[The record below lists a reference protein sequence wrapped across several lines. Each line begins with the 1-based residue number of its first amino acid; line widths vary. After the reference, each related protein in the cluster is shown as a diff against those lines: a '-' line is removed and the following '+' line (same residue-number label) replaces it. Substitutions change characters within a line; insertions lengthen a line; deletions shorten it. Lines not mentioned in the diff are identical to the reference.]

1 MAVGEALVHMRI
13 TVLHFCLGILLFLS
27 GWAQIGH
34 SQHHSLPE
42 VVIPLRITGTRR
54 GLRPPDWIS
63 YSLHFGGKKHIVHMK
78 AKKLLVSK
86 PFSVFTYTK
95 QAALLEDHPFV
106 QSDCYYDGYV
116 EGDPESLVALSTCLG
131 GFQGMLEIHD
141 IVYEIKPKRLSA
153 TFEHLV
159 YKMHREKTQFPPMRC
174 GLTEEELARQL
185 KLQRNDNSILRQSGY
200 EGWWTHT
207 WYLETVLI
215 VDYQRFLY
223 KQSNVS
229 FVIQEVF
236 LLVNNIHS
244 FLSPLGVD
252 FILLGIEVWNEKNFF
267 EVSNNIFRTL
277 YEFCNWKRDN
287 LDTRIKHDL
296 AHFLVKQNFGMYFG
310 LAYASTV
317 CIPGLECGVDSF
329 PDDDLYEVSL
339 TIAHEMGHNLGMY
352 HDVWIC
358 RCGQRHCM
366 MSEERSDGT
375 RFSNCS
381 YAQMWEN
388 FKYMYCML
396 NTPKQEDI
404 FRGTGCGNGVVEE
417 GEECDCGSPILCTN
431 HPCCSENCTLKFGT
445 ECASGLCCEDC
456 LLLPP
461 GQVCR
466 ENVSECD
473 LPEWCNGTSPE
484 CPEDVYVQD
493 GVRCMGGG
501 YCHEKRCNARDEQCR
516 QIFGKESRSAQE
528 SCYTEMNSRGDRF
541 GNCGLSDDHYVM
553 CNISDFLCGRVQ
565 CENVKEIPSLR
576 SHTTV
581 HWIDFNGVTC
591 WSTDYHFGMTIPDIG
606 DVKDG
611 TECGN
616 GQVCIH
622 RKCVSMSLWASDC
635 SPETCAMKGI
645 CNNKHH
651 CHCDPNWEPPN
662 CTRDGHGG
670 SVDSGPPPAKEVQ
683 EWRARKRT
691 PLFIL
696 LYWLLF
702 ICLWLLI
709 LITKKTRLKKKEENV
724 QPSPKKEQLGA
735 QTSPEMKELGD
746 QTPPDMEQLDNKIS
760 PGMEE
765 LDEQSSP
772 ELQQLKASTST
783 LSEAEELSV

>member
-1 MAVGEALVHMRI
+1 MMAVGEALVHMRI
-13 TVLHFCLGILLFLS
+13 TVLHLCLGILLFLS

-34 SQHHSLPE
+34 SQHHSFPE
-42 VVIPLRITGTRR
+42 VVTPLRINGTNRAM
-54 GLRPPDWIS
+54 RPPDWIS

-86 PFSVFTYTK
+86 PFSVFTYTD
-95 QAALLEDHPFV
+95 QGALLEDHPFV

-131 GFQGMLEIHD
+131 SFQGMLEIHD
-141 IVYEIKPKRLSA
+141 TVYEIKPKRLSA
-153 TFEHLV
+153 AFEHLV
-159 YKMHREKTQFPPMRC
+159 YKMHREKTQFPLMRC
-174 GLTEEELARQL
+174 GLTEEKLARQL
-185 KLQRNDNSILRQSGY
+185 KLQRRDNSILRQSGY

-244 FLSPLGVD
+244 LLSPLGVD
-252 FILLGIEVWNEKNFF
+252 LILLGIEVWNEKNFF
-267 EVSNNIFRTL
+267 EVSNNIFGTL

-287 LDTRIKHDL
+287 LDSRIKHDL

-358 RCGQRHCM
+358 QCGQRHCI

-388 FKYMYCML
+388 FKYMNCML
-396 NTPKQEDI
+396 NAPKQEDI
-404 FRGTGCGNGVVEE
+404 FRGTACGNGVVEE
-417 GEECDCGSPILCTN
+417 GEECDCGSPTLCSN
-431 HPCCSENCTLKFGT
+431 HPCCSENCTLKFGA

-461 GQVCR
+461 GKVCR

-493 GVRCMGGG
+493 GVRCMDSG

-576 SHTTV
+576 GHTTV
-581 HWIDFNGVTC
+581 HWMDFNGVTC
-591 WSTDYHFGMTIPDIG
+591 WGTDYHFGMTVPDIG

-611 TECGN
+611 TECGD

-662 CTRDGHGG
+662 CTEEGYGG

-709 LITKKTRLKKKEENV
+709 LITKKTQLKKKEENV
-724 QPSPKKEQLGA
+724 QPSPKKEQLE
-735 QTSPEMKELGD
+735 TN
-746 QTPPDMEQLDNKIS
+746 QLQRTR
-760 PGMEE
+760 EE
-765 LDEQSSP
+765 GENQSIYKTTTK
-772 ELQQLKASTST
+772 LTKQQ
-783 LSEAEELSV
+783 E

>member
-13 TVLHFCLGILLFLS
+13 TVLHLCLGILLFLS

-42 VVIPLRITGTRR
+42 VVIPLRITGTNRVM
-54 GLRPPDWIS
+54 RPRDWIS

-95 QAALLEDHPFV
+95 QGALLEDHPFV

-141 IVYEIKPKRLSA
+141 TVYEIKPKRLSA

-159 YKMHREKTQFPPMRC
+159 YKMHREKTQFPSMRC

-185 KLQRNDNSILRQSGY
+185 KLQRRDNSILRQSGY

-207 WYLETVLI
+207 WYLETILI

-244 FLSPLGVD
+244 LLSPLGVD
-252 FILLGIEVWNEKNFF
+252 LILLGIEVWNEQNFF
-267 EVSNNIFRTL
+267 KVSNNIFRTL
-277 YEFCNWKRDN
+277 YEFCNWKREN
-287 LDTRIKHDL
+287 LDSRIKHDL

-358 RCGQRHCM
+358 KCGQRHCI

-388 FKYMYCML
+388 FIYMNCML

-431 HPCCSENCTLKFGT
+431 HPCCSVRCTLKFGA

-456 LLLPP
+456 LLLPL

-473 LPEWCNGTSPE
+473 LPEWCSGTSPE

-528 SCYTEMNSRGDRF
+528 SCYTEMNRRGDRF

-576 SHTTV
+576 GHTTV

-591 WSTDYHFGMTIPDIG
+591 WGTDYHFGMTIPDIG

-611 TECGN
+611 TECGI

-622 RKCVSMSLWASDC
+622 RKCVSMSLWASNC

-670 SVDSGPPPAKEVQ
+670 SVDSGPPPAIEVQ
-683 EWRARKRT
+683 EGRARKRT

-702 ICLWLLI
+702 TCLWLLI
-709 LITKKTRLKKKEENV
+709 LITKKTQLKKKEENV
-724 QPSPKKEQLGA
+724 QPSSKKEQLGA

-765 LDEQSSP
+765 LDDQSSP
-772 ELQQLKASTST
+772 ELQQLRASTST
-783 LSEAEELSV
+783 SSEAEELNV

>member
-13 TVLHFCLGILLFLS
+13 TVLHLCLGILLFLS

-34 SQHHSLPE
+34 SQHHSFPE
-42 VVIPLRITGTRR
+42 VVIPLRINGTNRAM
-54 GLRPPDWIS
+54 RPPNWIS

-86 PFSVFTYTK
+86 PFSVFTYTD
-95 QAALLEDHPFV
+95 QGALLEDHPFV

-131 GFQGMLEIHD
+131 GFQGILEIHD
-141 IVYEIKPKRLSA
+141 NVYEIKPKRLSA

-159 YKMHREKTQFPPMRC
+159 YKMHREKTQFPLMRC
-174 GLTEEELARQL
+174 GLTEEKLARQL
-185 KLQRNDNSILRQSGY
+185 KLQRRDNSILRQSGY

-244 FLSPLGVD
+244 LLSPLGVD
-252 FILLGIEVWNEKNFF
+252 LILLGIEVWNEKNFF
-267 EVSNNIFRTL
+267 EVSNNIFGTL

-287 LDTRIKHDL
+287 LDSRIKHDL

-358 RCGQRHCM
+358 QCGQRHCI

-388 FKYMYCML
+388 FKYMNCML
-396 NTPKQEDI
+396 NAPKQEDI
-404 FRGTGCGNGVVEE
+404 FRGTACGNGVVEE
-417 GEECDCGSPILCTN
+417 GEECDCGSPTLCSN
-431 HPCCSENCTLKFGT
+431 HPCCSENCTLKFGA

-461 GQVCR
+461 GKVCR

-493 GVRCMGGG
+493 GVRCMDSG
-501 YCHEKRCNARDEQCR
+501 YCHEKRCNARDKQCR

-576 SHTTV
+576 GHTTV
-581 HWIDFNGVTC
+581 HWMDFNGVTC
-591 WSTDYHFGMTIPDIG
+591 WGTDYHFGMTIPDIG

-611 TECGN
+611 TECGD

-662 CTRDGHGG
+662 CTEEGYGG

-683 EWRARKRT
+683 EWR
-691 PLFIL
+691 
-696 LYWLLF
+696 
-702 ICLWLLI
+702 
-709 LITKKTRLKKKEENV
+709 LKKKEENV
-724 QPSPKKEQLGA
+724 QPSPGKEQLGA

-760 PGMEE
+760 PENEE
-765 LDEQSSP
+765 LDDQSSP
-772 ELQQLKASTST
+772 ELQQLRASTST
-783 LSEAEELSV
+783 LPEAEELNV